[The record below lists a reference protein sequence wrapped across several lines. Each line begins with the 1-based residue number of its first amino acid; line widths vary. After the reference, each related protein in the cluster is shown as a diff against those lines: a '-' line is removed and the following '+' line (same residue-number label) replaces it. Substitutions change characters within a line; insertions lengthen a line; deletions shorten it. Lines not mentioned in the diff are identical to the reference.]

1 MTARQQQ
8 VPSPAAAG
16 HPAGPATGTFPAT
29 GPGPVTVTGRGSCSQ
44 APDRLTISIGIETR
58 QDSVPDAYAAAA
70 AAVTAILARLRELG
84 VPAPD
89 ISSNT
94 LNVRAETNWQE
105 GAGNVVTGYLV
116 SSSLAVQLDYGSEVQ
131 DVIAAAVEAG
141 GNDVRLNGLEPSV
154 ADPSRAAAQAREAA
168 WADAWAK
175 AGQFAALAGRSLGAV
190 HAVTEGELAAVG
202 PAPVPMMT
210 RAVSVAALPL
220 AAGGTSIGA
229 AVTVTWEL
237 Y

>member
-1 MTARQQQ
+1 MTARQQKF
-8 VPSPAAAG
+8 PPPAAASPTTG
-16 HPAGPATGTFPAT
+16 IGPAAGPGR
-29 GPGPVTVTGRGSCSQ
+29 VTVTGRGSCSQ
-44 APDRLTISIGIETR
+44 APDRLTVNIGIETR
-58 QDSVPDAYAAAA
+58 QSSVPDAFSAAA
-70 AAVTAILARLRELG
+70 AAVTAILARLHELSI
-84 VPAPD
+84 PATD
-89 ISSNT
+89 ISSNA

-154 ADPSRAAAQAREAA
+154 ADPSPAAAQARDAA
-168 WADAWAK
+168 WADAKAK

-202 PAPVPMMT
+202 PAPAPMMT

-220 AAGGTSIGA
+220 AAGESSVGA